1 MAEKLTEKQYK
12 NLMEVFDGMAA
23 REFKELFPSN
33 EKKNLNNNIKMG
45 IDGYS
50 ISEDASKTVILTE
63 ENPNQTIIFKYSK
76 IVPEVDVN
84 INEVPYIST
93 YYIKPVVKPGEEVF
107 IDYYI
112 TDYYHKEYLEED
124 FSEKF
129 TVTIRVEGQ
138 ADRIYSNLKAGNH
151 VISLGSFS
159 KEGEQKFSILCTDK
173 YGRNSHELFNYFL
186 VRNDVVVKEYVMTEA
201 DLITYNIK
209 NTDDYEQKIYVKV
222 DKLTDTTVG
231 TNIETVANT
240 TTVPSKKYICFIG
253 TTETDSNGNTIMQ
266 STPARFWL
274 NTIVKYS
281 DDYDKAAVLQEAT
294 NTRIGLQKLLDDK
307 KAAGYNKVKLLPGTY
322 RIDHQLQIYIPTQF
336 TLDMNNA
343 TFKLNQFTGNKAL
356 MVDLNNTFNSH
367 VINGT
372 IEGDYYSHD
381 YTSPDNPEWVMGIS
395 IGGESKYSSF
405 ENLIVKDITG
415 YGGGNG
421 IAISRDGLYYT
432 YTNPKQLK
440 DTFKLKDIDRNTG
453 ADIESKNRT
462 TSDFVEIEGYDDIG
476 YLSISRYLGY
486 QGNPCGTWNIIA
498 HFYDEN
504 KNFIQSID
512 GYLYRRISVP
522 KNSRYIRVTI
532 LNEDYP
538 TDLSIQ
544 YFRVPTHCAF
554 KNVKFENCRAVG
566 LAQAAMNNMLVENCE
581 FTRSGQT
588 LAKCAYDAEDGWD
601 MMQDSTIK
609 NNKFYN
615 NPYSNFLTCA
625 GHNFMVDGQIGG
637 VVSMGERT
645 RSVVIKN
652 CDNVKLDLQGGGK
665 DTIVRHGVYR
675 VHDNMVTGGTVAN
688 NLSKNLNCTGT
699 LAGLV
704 SDSTLVGLANGSN
717 YNRCTININS
727 DFLGYLSSITMTNC
741 IINPSPNLAS
751 RYRISFNGGH
761 LTDNYFEDCIFNGKS
776 ALSNHNS
783 FYSGTFIGCDF
794 EDTIIC
800 PNVTAN
806 SDDLISFTNCN
817 FGYSDSNFI
826 YYSPFAYTQGT
837 FSQIVFNNCTIKNLD
852 NNTKSLVYA
861 YARPNGYCNFNNC
874 TITIPPTLTIFDGA
888 RSNAGYIT
896 GYTINFNNSPLP
908 STIKA
913 ISDEYATNT
922 NIKVN
927 IHIGDL

>member
-33 EKKNLNNNIKMG
+33 EKKNLDNNIKMG

-76 IVPEVDVN
+76 IVPEVNVN

-93 YYIKPVVKPGEEVF
+93 YYIKPVVKLGEEVF

-124 FSEKF
+124 FSERF
-129 TVTIRVEGQ
+129 TVTVRVEGQ
-138 ADRIYSNLKAGNH
+138 EDKIYSNLKAGNH

-159 KEGEQKFSILCTDK
+159 EEGEQKFSILCTDK

-186 VRNDVVVKEYVMTEA
+186 VRNDVVVNEYVMTEA

-209 NTDDYEQKIYVKV
+209 NTDNYEVKNIVNLSSLATKDSANVTASLQSVADTIIPKSKTYVCIIA
-222 DKLTDTTVG
+222 DTDG
-231 TNIETVANT
+231 DGK
-240 TTVPSKKYICFIG
+240 PKKWWK
-253 TTETDSNGNTIMQ
+253 EN
-266 STPARFWL
+266 
-274 NTIVKYS
+274 IVKYAS
-281 DDYDKAAVLQEAT
+281 DYDKAAILQEAT

-307 KAAGYNKVKLLPGTY
+307 KEAGYNKVKLLPGTY

-336 TLDMNNA
+336 TLDMNGA
-343 TFKLNQFTGNKAL
+343 TLKLNPFTGDSNL
-356 MVDLNNTFNSH
+356 ILDLNNTFDSH

-372 IEGDYYSHD
+372 IEGDYFSHD
-381 YTSPDNPEWVMGIS
+381 YINSPNNSEWAMGMNIS
-395 IGGESKYSSF
+395 GESKYSSF
-405 ENLIVKDITG
+405 ENLVVKDITG

-421 IAISRDGLYYT
+421 IANSRNGDLGYT
-432 YTNPKQLK
+432 YVYPKGIGN
-440 DTFKLKDIDRNTG
+440 TFVLGDIDRYTG
-453 ADIESKNRT
+453 LDIDSKNRT
-462 TSDFVEIEGYDDIG
+462 TSNFIKIEAYNDIG

-486 QGNPCGTWNIIA
+486 QGNPCGTWNLIV

-504 KNFIQSID
+504 KNFIESID
-512 GYLYRRISVP
+512 GYQYRRIAVP
-522 KNSRYIRVTI
+522 TNSKYLRVTI
-532 LNEDYP
+532 LNEAYP

-544 YFRVPTHCAF
+544 YFRLPTHCAF

-566 LAQAAMNNMLVENCE
+566 LAQAAMKDMLVEDCE

-601 MMQDSTIK
+601 MMQDVTFK

-615 NPYSNFLTCA
+615 NPNNDFLTCA
-625 GHNFMVDGQIGG
+625 GHNFIVDGQIDGG
-637 VVSMGERT
+637 VSIWERT
-645 RSVVIKN
+645 RSLVVKN
-652 CDNVKLDLQGGGK
+652 CENIKFGLQSGGK

-675 VHDNMVTGGTVAN
+675 VYDNTVTGGTVAN

-699 LAGLV
+699 LVGFV
-704 SDSTLVGLANGSN
+704 SDSTLVGLGNDSN

-727 DFLGYLSSITMTNC
+727 DFLGHFSKIIMTNC
-741 IINPSPNLAS
+741 VLNPNPNLTS
-751 RYRISFNGGH
+751 RYRLSFNGGH
-761 LTDNYFEDCIFNGKS
+761 LTDNYFENCIFNGKS
-776 ALSNHNS
+776 ALSNHNR
-783 FYSGTFIGCDF
+783 FYSGTFIDCDF
-794 EDTIIC
+794 EDTTIC
-800 PNVTAN
+800 PNVNAN

-817 FGYSDSNFI
+817 FGYSGSNFI

-837 FSQIVFNNCTIKNLD
+837 FSQIAFNNCSIKNLD
-852 NNTKSLVYA
+852 NNTKSLVYS
-861 YARPNGYCNFNNC
+861 YAKPNGYCNFNNC
-874 TITIPPTLTIFDGA
+874 TITIPPTLTIFDGYPT
-888 RSNAGYIT
+888 NINYIT

-908 STIKA
+908 STVKTIGDKYA
-913 ISDEYATNT
+913 INT

-927 IHIGDL
+927 II

>member
-1 MAEKLTEKQYK
+1 MVEKLTEKQYE
-12 NLMEVFDGMAA
+12 NLMEVFDGMTA

-33 EKKNLNNNIKMG
+33 EKKNLDNNIKLS

-50 ISEDASKTVILTE
+50 VSEDASKTVTLTE
-63 ENPNQTIIFKYSK
+63 ANPNQTIIFKYSK

-124 FSEKF
+124 FSERF
-129 TVTIRVEGQ
+129 TVTVRVEGQ
-138 ADRIYSNLKAGNH
+138 ADKIYSNLKAGNH

-159 KEGEQKFSILCTDK
+159 KEGEQKFSIFCTDK

-186 VRNDVVVKEYVMTEA
+186 VRNDVVVNEYIMTEA

-231 TNIETVANT
+231 TNIETVANA

-266 STPARFWL
+266 STPTKFWL

-281 DDYDKAAVLQEAT
+281 DDYDKDTVLQEAT
-294 NTRIGLQKLLDDK
+294 NTRIGLQKFLDDK
-307 KAAGYNKVKLLPGTY
+307 KEAGYNKVKLLPGTY

-336 TLDMNNA
+336 TLDMNGA
-343 TFKLNQFTGNKAL
+343 TLKLNPFTGDKNL
-356 MVDLNNTFNSH
+356 ILDLNNTFDSH

-372 IEGDYYSHD
+372 IEGDYFSHD
-381 YTSPDNPEWVMGIS
+381 YVNSPNYSEWALGIR
-395 IGGESKYSSF
+395 IGSEAKYSSF
-405 ENLIVKDITG
+405 EDLLVKDITG
-415 YGGGNG
+415 YGSVNG
-421 IAISRDGLYYT
+421 ISKTRDGLDYT
-432 YTNPKQLK
+432 YIGYKNIGN
-440 DTFKLKDIDRNTG
+440 TFVLGDIDRSTG
-453 ADIESKNRT
+453 LDIDSKNRT
-462 TSDFVEIEGYDDIG
+462 TSNFIEIEAYNDIG

-486 QGNPCGTWNIIA
+486 QGNSCGTWNLIA

-512 GYLYRRISVP
+512 GYQYRRIAVP
-522 KNSRYIRVTI
+522 INSKYLRVTI
-532 LNEDYP
+532 LNEAYP

-544 YFRVPTHCAF
+544 YFRTPTHCEF
-554 KNVKFENCRAVG
+554 KNVFHENCRCVG
-566 LAQAAMNNMLVENCE
+566 SAPAAMNNLLFTNCT
-581 FTRSGQT
+581 FTNCGQT
-588 LAKCAYDAEDGWD
+588 LAKSALDAEDGWD
-601 MMQDSTIK
+601 MMQDITFK
-609 NNKFYN
+609 NLNFYN
-615 NPYSNFLTCA
+615 NPYNNFLTCA
-625 GHNFMVDGQIGG
+625 GHNFIVDGQRSGKMYIW
-637 VVSMGERT
+637 ERT
-645 RSVVIKN
+645 RSLVVRN
-652 CDNVKLDLQGGGK
+652 CENINLGLGGGGI

-675 VHDNMVTGGTVAN
+675 VYDNTVTGGNVEN

-699 LAGLV
+699 LSGFV
-704 SDSTLVGLANGSN
+704 SDSTLVGIGNNSN

-727 DFLGYLSSITMTNC
+727 DFLGYLSRITMTNC
-741 IINPSPNLAS
+741 IINPNPNLTS
-751 RYRISFNGGH
+751 RYKISFNGGH
-761 LTDNYFEDCIFNGKS
+761 LTDYYFENCIFNGKS
-776 ALSNHNS
+776 ALSNHNG
-783 FYSGTFIGCDF
+783 FYSATFIDCDF
-794 EDTIIC
+794 EDSTLH
-800 PNVTAN
+800 PNVNAN

-817 FGYSDSNFI
+817 FGYSGSNFI

-874 TITIPPTLTIFDGA
+874 TITIPPTLTIFDGV
-888 RSNAGYIT
+888 RSNGGYIT

-927 IHIGDL
+927 IHIGD